1 MGSVTRVKRR
11 LLQQAVEENVSLVE
25 GRRPSDRYARLR
37 RHRRLRAAIFTG
49 APLALLLLTYLDGR
63 SAAGGKQEPAAAAPV
78 RTAAAAGPAAHGP
91 GIVTTGDL
99 LTPRP
104 IAREILPV
112 TVRRVVL
119 DPGHGGENEGTA
131 SRDGQLEKW
140 LTLDI
145 ARRLRGLLEEAAF
158 EVVMTRTQDVTLS
171 LEERGELANRR
182 QGDIFVSIHVNWLGD
197 PEARGVETF
206 YLGPTDDP
214 YVERLAAAEN
224 ADGGLRLAE
233 YRAALDRV
241 YAGVR
246 REESRELAEAVQR
259 SLLTSVRRRAP
270 GVRDRGVKSAPFGV
284 LLRTQMPA
292 ILAEV
297 GALSSEV
304 DSGLLRDPEYRQYL
318 AEALFAGI
326 RSYSKTLSDSENRGQ
341 DTHFADAK

>member
-1 MGSVTRVKRR
+1 MGSVTRVKKR
-11 LLQQAVEENVSLVE
+11 LLRQAVEDNVSLVE
-25 GRRPSDRYARLR
+25 GRRPPDRYARLR

-49 APLALLLLTYLDGR
+49 APLVLLLLTYFDGR

-78 RTAAAAGPAAHGP
+78 RAAAVAGPAAPAAHDP
-91 GIVTTGDL
+91 GIVATGDL

-104 IAREILPV
+104 IAHEILPL

-131 SRDGQLEKW
+131 SRDGLLEKW

-182 QGDIFVSIHVNWLGD
+182 RGDIFVSIHVNWLGD

-246 REESRELAEAVQR
+246 REESRELAEAVQL

-284 LLRTQMPA
+284 LIRTQMPA

-304 DSGLLRDPEYRQYL
+304 DSGLLRDSEYRQHL

-326 RSYSKTLSDSENRGQ
+326 RSYSKTLR
-341 DTHFADAK
+341 DASA

>member
-11 LLQQAVEENVSLVE
+11 LLRQAVEENVSLVE
-25 GRRPSDRYARLR
+25 GRRPPDRYVRLR
-37 RHRRLRAAIFTG
+37 RHRRLRAVIFTG
-49 APLALLLLTYLDGR
+49 APLALLLLTYFDGR
-63 SAAGGKQEPAAAAPV
+63 SAAGGKGEAAAEAPGHA
-78 RTAAAAGPAAHGP
+78 AAAAGPAAPAAHES
-91 GIVTTGDL
+91 GIAATGDL

-104 IAREILPV
+104 IAREILPL

-131 SRDGQLEKW
+131 SRAGLLEKW

-145 ARRLRGLLEEAAF
+145 ARRLRGLLEEASF
-158 EVVMTRTQDVTLS
+158 EVVMTRTQDVALS

-259 SLLTSVRRRAP
+259 SLLTLVRRRAP

-326 RSYSKTLSDSENRGQ
+326 RSYSKTLSDS
-341 DTHFADAK
+341 A

>member
-11 LLQQAVEENVSLVE
+11 LLRQAVEENVSLVE
-25 GRRPSDRYARLR
+25 GRRPPDRYTRLR

-49 APLALLLLTYLDGR
+49 APLALVLLTYFDGR
-63 SAAGGKQEPAAAAPV
+63 SAAGGKQEPTTVAPVPVAAAADSAA
-78 RTAAAAGPAAHGP
+78 RAAAHDPAVAA
-91 GIVTTGDL
+91 TGDL
-99 LTPRP
+99 LTPQP
-104 IAREILPV
+104 IAREILPL

-119 DPGHGGENEGTA
+119 DPGHGGENKGTA
-131 SRDGQLEKW
+131 SRVGLLEKW

-145 ARRLRGLLEEAAF
+145 ARRLRGLLEEASF
-158 EVVMTRTQDVTLS
+158 EVVMTRTQDVALS
-171 LEERGELANRR
+171 LEERGELANRHR
-182 QGDIFVSIHVNWLGD
+182 GDIFVSIHVNWLGD

-246 REESRELAEAVQR
+246 REESRALAEAVQTA
-259 SLLTSVRRRAP
+259 LLTSVRRRAP

-304 DSGLLRDPEYRQYL
+304 DSELLRDPEYRQHL

-326 RSYSKTLSDSENRGQ
+326 RSYSKTLR
-341 DTHFADAK
+341 DASA

>member
-11 LLQQAVEENVSLVE
+11 LLRQAVEDNVSLVE
-25 GRRPSDRYARLR
+25 GRRPPDRYARLR
-37 RHRRLRAAIFTG
+37 RHRRLRAAIFIG
-49 APLALLLLTYLDGR
+49 APLALLLLTYFDGR
-63 SAAGGKQEPAAAAPV
+63 SVAGGKQEPAAAAPV
-78 RTAAAAGPAAHGP
+78 HATAVAGPTAPAAHDP
-91 GIVTTGDL
+91 AIAATGDL
-99 LTPRP
+99 LAPRP
-104 IAREILPV
+104 IAREILPL

-119 DPGHGGENEGTA
+119 DPGHGGQNEGTA
-131 SRDGQLEKW
+131 SRDGLLEKW

-158 EVVMTRTQDVTLS
+158 EVVMTRTQDVELT
-171 LEERGELANRR
+171 LEERGELANRG

-246 REESRELAEAVQR
+246 REESRALAEAVQTA
-259 SLLTSVRRRAP
+259 LLTSVRRRSP

-284 LLRTQMPA
+284 LIRTQMPA

-304 DSGLLRDPEYRQYL
+304 DSGLLRDPEYRQHL

-326 RSYSKTLSDSENRGQ
+326 RSYSKTLSDDS
-341 DTHFADAK
+341 A